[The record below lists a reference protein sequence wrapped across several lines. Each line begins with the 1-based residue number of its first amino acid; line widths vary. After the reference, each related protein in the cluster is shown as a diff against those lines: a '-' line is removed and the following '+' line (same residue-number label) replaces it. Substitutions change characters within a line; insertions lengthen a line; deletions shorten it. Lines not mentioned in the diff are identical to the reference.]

1 MNSSVLSNA
10 TVLAGNSVHDNS
22 SVVIKDGM
30 IAGVAI
36 GEHAQS
42 AGAKHVD
49 LKGRRLVPGFIDIQ
63 VNGGGGVLF
72 NDSPTI
78 DALRSIGEAHSR
90 FGTTGFLPTLISD
103 DDGVMRAAVDAV
115 RRARREGVP
124 GVLGLHLEGP
134 CLNPERCGA
143 HDASKFRKID
153 EEVVELLTSLR
164 RSAVAL
170 VTLAPEMT
178 STKVIERLCSAG
190 VIVFAGHSEADY
202 EQCRRAVG
210 AGLSGFTH
218 LFNAMP
224 PMMGRAPG
232 MVGAALDL
240 DEAAISIIADGHHL
254 HPASLRVALAA
265 KKPGKAMLV
274 TDAMP
279 SVGSTLTEFRLG
291 GERVE
296 LKDGV
301 LRNERGSLAGSHL
314 NMLEAVRNTIAL
326 TGIHWAE
333 AVRMASSYPARTI
346 GVADRRGYICPGYH
360 ADLLELN
367 PDMTL
372 HRIWRAGAPIEPAP

>member
-1 MNSSVLSNA
+1 MNSAVLANA
-10 TVLAGNSVHDNS
+10 TVLAGNSVNDNS

-30 IAGVAI
+30 IAEVAI

-42 AGAKHVD
+42 AGAKQVD

-72 NDSPTI
+72 NDSPTV

-115 RRARREGVP
+115 QRARREGVP

-134 CLNPERCGA
+134 CLNPRRCGA
-143 HDASKFRKID
+143 HDASKFRTID
-153 EEVVELLTSLR
+153 EEAVELLTSLG
-164 RSAVAL
+164 RSTVAL

-178 STKVIERLCSAG
+178 STKIIERLCSAG

-202 EQCRRAVG
+202 EQCRRAVD

-232 MVGAALDL
+232 MVGAALDV
-240 DEAAISIIADGHHL
+240 DESAISIIADGHHL

-279 SVGSTLTEFRLG
+279 SVGSALTEFRLG

-314 NMLEAVRNTIAL
+314 NMLEAVRNMIAL
-326 TGIHWAE
+326 TGVHWAE

-372 HRIWRAGAPIEPAP
+372 HRIWRAGVPIEPTP

>member
-10 TVLAGNSVHDNS
+10 TVLTGNSIHDNS

-30 IAGVAI
+30 IAEVAI
-36 GEHAQS
+36 GSRAQS
-42 AGAKHVD
+42 AGATQFD
-49 LKGRRLVPGFIDIQ
+49 LQGRRLVPGFIDIQ

-72 NDSPTI
+72 NDSPTA

-103 DDGVMRAAVDAV
+103 DDSVMRAAVDAV

-134 CLNPERCGA
+134 CLNPTRCGA
-143 HDASKFRKID
+143 HDARKFREID
-153 EEVVELLTSLR
+153 EEAFELLTSLGR
-164 RSAVAL
+164 GAVTL

-202 EQCRRAVG
+202 EQCRRAVD

-224 PMMGRAPG
+224 SMMGRAPG

-240 DEAAISIIADGHHL
+240 DDAAISVIADGHHL

-265 KKPGKAMLV
+265 KKPGKAILV

-279 SVGSTLTEFRLG
+279 SVGSKLTEFRLG

-296 LKDGV
+296 LKDGA

-314 NMLEAVRNTIAL
+314 NMLDAVRNAVAL
-326 TGIHWAE
+326 TGVHWAE
-333 AVRMASSYPARTI
+333 AVRMASTYPACTI
-346 GVADRRGYICPGYH
+346 GGADRRGYIGPGYH

-372 HRIWRAGAPIEPAP
+372 YRIWRAGVPVEPTP

>member
-10 TVLAGNSVHDNS
+10 TVLTGNSVHDNS

-30 IAGVAI
+30 IAEVAI
-36 GEHAQS
+36 GARAQS
-42 AGAKHVD
+42 AGPTQID

-72 NDSPTI
+72 NDSPTA

-103 DDGVMRAAVDAV
+103 DDSVMRAAVDAV

-134 CLNPERCGA
+134 CLNPTRCGA
-143 HDASKFRKID
+143 HDARKFRKID
-153 EEVVELLTSLR
+153 EEAFELLTSLGR
-164 RSAVAL
+164 GAVTL

-178 STKVIERLCSAG
+178 STKVIERLRSAG

-202 EQCRRAVG
+202 EQCRRAVD

-232 MVGAALDL
+232 VVGAALDL
-240 DEAAISIIADGHHL
+240 DDAAISVIADGHHL

-291 GERVE
+291 GKRVE

-326 TGIHWAE
+326 TGVHWAE
-333 AVRMASSYPARTI
+333 AVRMASTYPARTI
-346 GVADRRGYICPGYH
+346 GVADQRGYIGPGYH

-372 HRIWRAGAPIEPAP
+372 YRIWRAGVPIEPTP